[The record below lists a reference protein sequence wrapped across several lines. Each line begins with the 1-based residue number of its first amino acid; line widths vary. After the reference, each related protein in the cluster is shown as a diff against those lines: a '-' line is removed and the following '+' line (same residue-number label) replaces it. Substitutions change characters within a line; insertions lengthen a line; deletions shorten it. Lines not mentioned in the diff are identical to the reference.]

1 MDGRFGAR
9 PAIALI
15 AAAGRPAAATGWGSV
30 MGSVVL
36 VSEQNNVKK
45 PMIPLHKVQLKKLR
59 FSNFL
64 LYLLFSELLH
74 NASANI
80 ALKCLTGSYTIKVNR

>member
-1 MDGRFGAR
+1 
-9 PAIALI
+9 
-15 AAAGRPAAATGWGSV
+15 
-30 MGSVVL
+30 VL

-45 PMIPLHKVQLKKLR
+45 PMIPLHQVQLKKLR